1 MNKKC
6 QMWYYILG
14 KVDNI
19 MTKKDKRRI
28 TLLFM
33 IMIPLLVLFVSRMFS
48 YWSVIITNINEKKEL
63 ETKYKEILEKEDLL
77 KSEINKL
84 QDKEYVARYAR
95 EKLLYSKDGEI
106 IIKMDQL

>member
-1 MNKKC
+1 
-6 QMWYYILG
+6 MWYYIFG

-28 TLLFM
+28 TLLIM
-33 IMIPLLVLFVSRMFS
+33 IMVPLLVLFVSRMFS

-63 ETKYKEILEKEDLL
+63 ETKYKDILEKEDLL

-84 QDKEYVARYAR
+84 QDEEYVARYAR

-106 IIKMDQL
+106 IIKMD

>member
-1 MNKKC
+1 
-6 QMWYYILG
+6 MWYYIFG
-14 KVDNI
+14 RVDNI

-28 TLLFM
+28 TLLIM

-63 ETKYKEILEKEDLL
+63 ETKYKDILEKEDLL

-84 QDKEYVARYAR
+84 QDEEYVARYAK
-95 EKLLYSKDGEI
+95 EKFLYTSDNEVI
-106 IIKMDQL
+106 LRTDN

>member
-1 MNKKC
+1 
-6 QMWYYILG
+6 MWYYIFG

-28 TLLFM
+28 TLLIM

-63 ETKYKEILEKEDLL
+63 ETKYKDILEKEDLL

-84 QDKEYVARYAR
+84 QDEEYVARYAR

-106 IIKMDQL
+106 IIKMD

>member
-1 MNKKC
+1 
-6 QMWYYILG
+6 MWYYILG

-48 YWSVIITNINEKKEL
+48 YWSVIITNINDKKEL

-106 IIKMDQL
+106 IIKMD

>member
-1 MNKKC
+1 MG
-6 QMWYYILG
+6 YYIFG

-28 TLLFM
+28 TLLIM

-63 ETKYKEILEKEDLL
+63 ETKYKDILEKEDLL

-84 QDKEYVARYAR
+84 QDEEYVARYAR

-106 IIKMDQL
+106 IIKMD

>member
-1 MNKKC
+1 
-6 QMWYYILG
+6 
-14 KVDNI
+14 

-63 ETKYKEILEKEDLL
+63 EIKYKEILEKEDLL

-106 IIKMDQL
+106 IIKMD

>member
-1 MNKKC
+1 
-6 QMWYYILG
+6 MWYYILG

-48 YWSVIITNINEKKEL
+48 YWSVIIANINEKKEL

-106 IIKMDQL
+106 IIKMD

>member
-1 MNKKC
+1 
-6 QMWYYILG
+6 MWYYIFG

-28 TLLFM
+28 TLLIM

-63 ETKYKEILEKEDLL
+63 ETKYKDILEKADLL

-84 QDKEYVARYAR
+84 QDEEYVARYAR

-106 IIKMDQL
+106 IIKMD

>member
-1 MNKKC
+1 
-6 QMWYYILG
+6 MWYYILG

-48 YWSVIITNINEKKEL
+48 YWSFIITNINEKKEL

-106 IIKMDQL
+106 IIKMD

>member
-1 MNKKC
+1 
-6 QMWYYILG
+6 MWYYIFGRL
-14 KVDNI
+14 VII

-28 TLLFM
+28 TLLIM

-63 ETKYKEILEKEDLL
+63 ETKYKDILETEDLL

-84 QDKEYVARYAR
+84 QDEEYVARYAR

-106 IIKMDQL
+106 IIKMD

>member
-1 MNKKC
+1 
-6 QMWYYILG
+6 MWYYIFG

-28 TLLFM
+28 TLLIM

-63 ETKYKEILEKEDLL
+63 ETKYKDILEKEDLL

-106 IIKMDQL
+106 IIKMD

>member
-1 MNKKC
+1 
-6 QMWYYILG
+6 MWYYILG

-84 QDKEYVARYAR
+84 QDEEYVARYAR

-106 IIKMDQL
+106 IIKMD